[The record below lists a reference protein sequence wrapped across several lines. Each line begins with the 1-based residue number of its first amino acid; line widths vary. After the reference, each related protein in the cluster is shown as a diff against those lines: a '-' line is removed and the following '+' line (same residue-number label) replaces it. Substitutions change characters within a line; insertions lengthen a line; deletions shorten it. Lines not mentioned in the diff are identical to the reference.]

1 MATIWNPGS
10 ITGASPVLSVAGKT
24 GDVILE
30 ITDVT
35 DLANQLASKQADLGY
50 TPEDLADKGAANGY
64 APLDA
69 ASLVPTA
76 YLPPD
81 TVTSVAGMV
90 GDITLTS
97 SDISGL
103 TAELAAKEDLLGY
116 TPEDSADKGA
126 ANGYTPLGP
135 DSKVPSTYLPVDGT
149 YKGVWDAS
157 INSPVITS
165 GVGVSGDFYIVGIAG
180 STTIDGISS
189 WSSGQQIRF
198 NGTIWEKIPTSSAV
212 TSVAGKTGT
221 ITLVATDISD
231 SGTAGRS
238 VLTSATT
245 ANART
250 ALGLGSLAI
259 LNTINDSNWSG
270 TALAIANGG
279 TGATSAS
286 AARTALGLGALAT
299 LSTVNNSNW
308 SGTALSLANGGTGA
322 TTAAAARTALGL
334 GSLAILNTVNN
345 STWSGTAL
353 AITNGGTGAT
363 TASAARTALGAD
375 NASNLTTGTLPDART
390 SFLQSGTGAVA
401 RTYQSKLQDVVHA
414 QDFGAVGD
422 GITDDSAAL
431 QAAIIAASGKV
442 LILNAEATYYIST
455 TLTIYGALEIWGHN
469 ATIQNLSSHITLIS
483 ILGSQVIILG
493 LTLKGAGNSS
503 YNTNGRL
510 ISITGADNGASVAPT
525 YITQITIRDCSLQ
538 DAGRAA
544 VFCSFVDRI
553 RVENCLIDDIG
564 YGGVELLSCKNAS
577 VSGNF
582 ISDVTPGV
590 SAGGPYNNMYGV
602 YASRVNVADT
612 TRYPASFNIKIVHN
626 ILQNI
631 PWEGIDCHG
640 GVMMDFSHNILLD
653 CGVNNA
659 AIAIGHGDDAASTPI
674 VSVTDVTVIGNVIRG
689 GSSYGI
695 ATSTASVSV
704 RHKNITISGNT
715 IENCGGPSYITAR
728 GGLRIGTSKGVAITG
743 NTFEYCAPYGIII
756 NDQYAGNI
764 SITGN
769 TFRRI
774 ASNAFSTP
782 SPIYIDRT
790 AAGAEPIIVSGN
802 TLDLGYGGETYEA
815 VYGLRLA
822 TTDGGNVQ
830 IGKNHFEAAGTRY
843 SLSLAQSNTDSAPVV
858 NFGQDTIAVTTSVAT
873 AAVTITLPNTHS
885 ASTLYVPTAV
895 IYSAV
900 GNTNALIHC
909 LRLSTTQIQVTAY
922 TADGANFA
930 ANGDINFFWQTMGY

>member
-165 GVGVSGDFYIVGIAG
+165 GVGASGDFYIVGIAG

-245 ANART
+245 AN
-250 ALGLGSLAI
+250 
-259 LNTINDSNWSG
+259 
-270 TALAIANGG
+270 
-279 TGATSAS
+279 
-286 AARTALGLGALAT
+286 
-299 LSTVNNSNW
+299 
-308 SGTALSLANGGTGA
+308 
-322 TTAAAARTALGL
+322 ARTALGL

-455 TLTIYGALEIWGHN
+455 TLTVYGALEIWGHN

-483 ILGSQVIILG
+483 ILGAQVIILG

-538 DAGRAA
+538 AAGRAA

-590 SAGGPYNNMYGV
+590 NAGGPYNNMYGV
-602 YASRVNVADT
+602 YASRVNAADT

-659 AIAIGHGDDAASTPI
+659 AIAIVHGDDAASTPI

-689 GSSYGI
+689 GRGYGI
-695 ATSTASVSV
+695 ATSTASASV

-769 TFRRI
+769 TFHRI

-909 LRLSTTQIQVTAY
+909 LRLSTTQIKVTAY

-930 ANGDINFFWQTMGY
+930 ANGNINFFWQTMGY